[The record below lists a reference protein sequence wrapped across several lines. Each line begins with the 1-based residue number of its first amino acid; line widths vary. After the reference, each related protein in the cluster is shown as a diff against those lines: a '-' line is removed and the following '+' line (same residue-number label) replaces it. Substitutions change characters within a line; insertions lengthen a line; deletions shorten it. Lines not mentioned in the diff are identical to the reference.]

1 MPEAARWEGLR
12 AAAKH
17 PDIGAGQH
25 MIDELGRQLV
35 SVVVV
40 LLLALG
46 PVFSAAW
53 FLQRRKRIARNRR
66 RSPLTQDLLR
76 TPGQALREQL
86 DERRT
91 DVGFDMAVLMM
102 VPLMP
107 VAFFHISSLL
117 GRPLLSVGFLGFV
130 LVCAAAFV
138 AWQIRKMLG
147 NAADMDKLRLGLD
160 AELAVGQELDQ
171 LMREGAVVFHDLPA
185 EKFNIDHVVIAP
197 QGVFAVETKG
207 YSKPNRDA
215 GTTDARVVFD
225 GEVLK
230 FPDWSSSKAIEQAA
244 RQAKWL
250 ADWLSAAVG
259 QRVEAAGVL
268 ALPGWY
274 IERKGRGQVLVFS
287 GKELRG
293 NLLKARTAK
302 PLLAEQM
309 RQVIHQ
315 VEQRCRNVEPSY
327 RPDRVQT

>member
-1 MPEAARWEGLR
+1 
-12 AAAKH
+12 
-17 PDIGAGQH
+17 
-25 MIDELGRQLV
+25 
-35 SVVVV
+35 
-40 LLLALG
+40 
-46 PVFSAAW
+46 
-53 FLQRRKRIARNRR
+53 LQRRKRIARNRR

-76 TPGQALREQL
+76 TPGQSLRDQL
-86 DERRT
+86 EERRM
-91 DVGFDMAVLMM
+91 DIGFEITLLIM
-102 VPLMP
+102 VPLFP
-107 VAFFHISSLL
+107 LALFYLSSLL
-117 GRPLLSVGFLGFV
+117 GRPMLSIGPLVLV
-130 LVCAAAFV
+130 LVCGVVFV
-138 AWQIRKMLG
+138 AWQIRKMLHS
-147 NAADMDKLRLGLD
+147 AAETDKLRLGLD

-207 YSKPNRDA
+207 YAKPNRDA
-215 GTTDARVVFD
+215 GTADARVVFD
-225 GEVLK
+225 GKVLK
-230 FPDWSSSKAIEQAA
+230 FPDWSSTKAIEQAA

-250 ADWLSAAVG
+250 ADWLSGAVG

-274 IERKGRGQVLVFS
+274 IERKGRGEVLVFS

-327 RPDRVQT
+327 RPDFVQR